1 MLTFLL
7 GLITGLVLAWLA
19 EWLLD
24 RRHWARDRAA
34 FARPS
39 ESSEQ

>member
-7 GLITGLVLAWLA
+7 GLITGLALAWLA

-24 RRHWARDRAA
+24 WRHWARDRAA
-34 FARPS
+34 IARAK
-39 ESSEQ
+39 SSEQ

>member
-7 GLITGLVLAWLA
+7 GLITGLALAWLA

-24 RRHWARDRAA
+24 WRHWRRDRAA
-34 FARPS
+34 IARAKDS
-39 ESSEQ
+39 DQ